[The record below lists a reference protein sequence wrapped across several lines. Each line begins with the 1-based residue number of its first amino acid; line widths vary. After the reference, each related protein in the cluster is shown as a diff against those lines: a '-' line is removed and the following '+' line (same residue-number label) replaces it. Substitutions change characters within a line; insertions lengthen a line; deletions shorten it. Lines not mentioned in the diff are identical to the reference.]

1 VQTGG
6 QAMSRTSDIFHSPTE
21 IRERELQRRKDIV
34 TELQNLPVP
43 EGSKAYDIIWG
54 ASHIIEA
61 YELELE
67 TNSKRN
73 AVLKARLVELEA
85 RLDCYFGV
93 EVQQ

>member
-1 VQTGG
+1 
-6 QAMSRTSDIFHSPTE
+6 MSGTSDIFKSPTE
-21 IRERELQRRKDIV
+21 IRERQLQRRKAIV

-43 EGSKAYDIIWG
+43 GGSKAYDIIWE
-54 ASHIIEA
+54 AVDIIQA

-73 AVLKARLVELEA
+73 SVLKARLVELEA
-85 RLDCYFGV
+85 RLDLYFGV